1 MFGILGNKMS
11 GIFTLNPNEAAKV
24 NTPSAATQNPDLIQK
39 GETYEHWGIRIC
51 GQFVGSLPAL
61 PTSLQR
67 VFGYMYKQQAENVEY
82 QEQARKNTQASID
95 QKNDEIDGLKKKI
108 GQCEGSISKHNEN
121 IGELKRE
128 RQEIKADKEKVNKE
142 QRLKLIIGL
151 LIIIPL
157 TVYLFLFYSS
167 TFYSAFFRQA
177 ENVTNVMNS
186 MFDPKAL
193 ENAAH
198 DGFFELCLLLT
209 APIIFMGLGFCLHFF
224 SVQKGMGKYAK
235 MGAILLVTVLFDC
248 ILAYL
253 IGKQLHDLATMIGQA
268 PMGEKYTVGMAISD
282 PNTWAVIF
290 CGFIVYI
297 IWGIVF
303 DMCMTAYNKMD
314 WNKTRIEEIRKET
327 AALEQHID
335 ELKADIDKHEADI
348 NKVKKEIK
356 DLMDKLGKQTYIN
369 YPAIKMEMTNFFNG
383 WLQQMKLLKCPQE
396 DMTQANEIF
405 KENISTLI
413 PED

>member
-1 MFGILGNKMS
+1 MFGILSNKMG
-11 GIFTLNPNEAAKV
+11 GIFTLRPGEADKASESV
-24 NTPSAATQNPDLIQK
+24 ATPNPDLIQK

-67 VFGYMYKQQAENVEY
+67 VFGHMYKQQAENAEY
-82 QEQARKNTQASID
+82 QEQARKNTQASIE
-95 QKNDEIDGLKKKI
+95 QKNEEIDGLKKKI
-108 GQCEGSISKHNEN
+108 GQCEKSIARHEEN

-128 RQEIKADKEKVNKE
+128 KQEIKADKEKVNKE

-151 LIIIPL
+151 LIIVPL

-167 TFYSAFFRQA
+167 TFYSAFFRNPN
-177 ENVTNVMNS
+177 EVTNVMNS

-193 ENAAH
+193 SNAAR
-198 DGFFELCLLLT
+198 DGFLELCLLLT

-224 SVQKGMGKYAK
+224 SVQKGAGKYAK
-235 MGAILLVTVLFDC
+235 MGAILLVTVAFDC

-253 IGKQLHDLATMIGQA
+253 IGKQLHELAVLTGLA
-268 PMGEKYTVGMAISD
+268 PMDKEYTVRMAISD

-314 WNKTRIEEIRKET
+314 WNKTRLEEIRKET
-327 AALEQHID
+327 AAQEQRID
-335 ELKADIDKHEADI
+335 ELKADIGRHEDDI
-348 NKVKKEIK
+348 KRVQKEIRS
-356 DLMDKLGKQTYIN
+356 LMDKLGTQTYID
-369 YPAIKMEMTNFFNG
+369 YSAIKMEMTNFFNG

-396 DMTQANEIF
+396 DMKRANEIF

-413 PED
+413 PTTK